1 MQLNDRSIHQETTS
15 KLADTVKAISVSE
28 EKFSLACKGK
38 TVPFSIEGFRL
49 TCTHTI
55 FAESY
60 DIHVDLKT
68 FNETISN
75 EQHIISQLMVDADSE
90 GIVGANVRMSE
101 KIIDDIRSL
110 QQNTAL
116 NERVLAQVQSSTED
130 CVAEV
135 SQLQLLLNAIN
146 DQIGMFLDLL
156 YCVVNYNRLQYR
168 SSSAPI
174 NKFKHT
180 FR

>member
-1 MQLNDRSIHQETTS
+1 M
-15 KLADTVKAISVSE
+15 
-28 EKFSLACKGK
+28 
-38 TVPFSIEGFRL
+38 
-49 TCTHTI
+49 
-55 FAESY
+55 
-60 DIHVDLKT
+60 DLKT

-101 KIIDDIRSL
+101 KIIDDVRSL

-116 NERVLAQVQSSTED
+116 SERVLAQVQSSTED

-146 DQIGMFLDLL
+146 DQIGMVLDLL
-156 YCVVNYNRLQYR
+156 YCVVN
-168 SSSAPI
+168 
-174 NKFKHT
+174 
-180 FR
+180 